1 MKHIFRKKDLD
12 QRISVNPFNWDI
24 MERKLAI
31 METGEEIKGYKG
43 IFRDD
48 NGIILN
54 VAKDSYH
61 PISNTDFGEIIAGF
75 EKVGCRI
82 ERSGEFSD
90 GKITYVQMGNTL
102 LPNFEV
108 QKDDLVRSMITVV
121 NSHNGAV
128 ALRTMLT
135 TIRIVCSN
143 TFSLVLKQGKNMFDN
158 IRHTKSA
165 PIRLEALRLG
175 IDDMA
180 MSVREV
186 ERVFKQF
193 HESKI
198 EDIRASRILKNVFN
212 MKNTL
217 PEGDRWGDETDEF
230 YGLTT
235 KGENMLHDLKFEYED
250 SGAYGTAW
258 GVFNAVTAYASK
270 YPSDLVGHGH
280 AVRQRAY
287 NILQQHS

>member
-1 MKHIFRKKDLD
+1 MKNL
-12 QRISVNPFNWDI
+12 ISNAPPYNPFNWDI
-24 MERKLAI
+24 MERKLAV

-54 VAKDSYH
+54 VAKNSYQ

-75 EKVGCRI
+75 EKVGCKT
-82 ERSGEFSD
+82 ESSGTFND
-90 GKITYVQMGNTL
+90 GKITYVQMRNAL

-143 TFSLVLKQGKNMFDN
+143 TFSIVLKQGKNMFDN

-165 PIRLEALRLG
+165 PFKVEALKLG
-175 IDDMA
+175 IEDMA

-198 EDIRASRILKNVFN
+198 EDMTASRILKHVFK
-212 MKNTL
+212 MKNTSS
-217 PEGDRWGDETDEF
+217 EDDRWLGWKDKTNEF

-250 SGAYGTAW
+250 SGAYGTEW
-258 GVFNAVTAYASK
+258 GVFNAVTAYARK
-270 YPSDLVGHGH
+270 YPSDLIGHGH